1 MMDNITKFLRCF
13 PNIKFDVL
21 ECPEKS
27 TLSETTLSSGEKE
40 IINLLN
46 KAKSEFN
53 QAKKEHKRGKLSSE
67 VLFDYEW
74 RVQEL
79 KEELTRFKQDN
90 NIDESDNLE
99 DFI

>member
-1 MMDNITKFLRCF
+1 MMDNITKFLKCF

-21 ECPEKS
+21 EASEKS
-27 TLSETTLSSGEKE
+27 KLSETTISAGEKE

-46 KAKSEFN
+46 RAKSQFN

-74 RVQEL
+74 RVHEL
-79 KEELTRFKQDN
+79 REELIRFKQDN
-90 NIDESDNLE
+90 AGESDNLE